1 MEKIKTKTAVKVD
14 GLDGINKELNFTLGS
29 AFKATSRIITNDSGL
44 QYLDTLKDT
53 MGRPLLSPS
62 PVDAMQMRIAVGG
75 TYIPLQIIPNDDLP
89 DTDVYAKTADT
100 DVKKDKTYY
109 TLADGIYTAVAEP
122 AKANIATYYEVTE
135 NRIPIILG
143 DLNEG
148 IWYFDRAR
156 MSIMTSNIA
165 AIGELN
171 AFEEDLTIYRAI
183 EREDVRVRDERAF
196 VYGYIV
202 A

>member
-1 MEKIKTKTAVKVD
+1 MNV
-14 GLDGINKELNFTLGS
+14 TLGS
-29 AFKATSRIITNDSGL
+29 AFKATSKIITNDSGL

-75 TYIPLQIIPNDDLP
+75 TYVPLQIIPNDDLP
-89 DTDVYAKTADT
+89 DTMIYTKTSDT
-100 DVKKDKTYY
+100 DVKKGKTYY
-109 TLADGIYTAVAEP
+109 TLTEEVYTVVAEP
-122 AKANIATYYEVTE
+122 NKTNIATYYEVSE
-135 NRIPIILG
+135 NRIPIIIG

-148 IWYFDRAR
+148 IWYFDRAH

-171 AFEEDLTIYRAI
+171 AFEEDLTIFRAI
-183 EREDVRVRDERAF
+183 EREDVKVRDKRAF
-196 VYGYIV
+196 VNGYIV
-202 A
+202 V